1 MKKLSFLTIMLSVF
15 VCFVSLSVQAGE
27 GALALTSEPRDADV
41 YLNGVLKGNSTPLIL
56 RLEEGQYHIEVKKT
70 GKQSVSLE
78 IFIADGAVLSKK
90 VTLLDITPPALPKKI
105 EELLSPTP
113 DVFETKEEFKER
125 RQASLNEF
133 NQAVEAQDKRYQAG
147 VAYLEKDAY
156 DIEKASFPVRLEWQ
170 ASWVQAFK
178 LPQKGYITAA
188 RDDAKQLW
196 AEGEQKSLYISVVL
210 KDNQLRI
217 NQAILVGL
225 GKTWAINL
233 NRELPTTLLNSWQGD
248 EDDITVAAF
257 SPDVQI
263 FAAAKGNNIKLWE
276 VDTGKALY
284 TLEGHKYAVSSVT
297 FSPNS
302 QLLASGSMDNTIKLW
317 DVSTGKLLSTLK
329 AGLFFGDGHEKDVN
343 AVAFSPDGSLLVSGG
358 ADNIIKVWKVSNGK
372 VLHTLKGHEGEITAL
387 AVTRREDGILLI
399 ASGSK
404 DKTIKLWFDSVPV
417 YTFKGHQ
424 DTILSLT
431 FSPDGKLLA
440 SGSSD
445 NTIKLWSTVPTCQA
459 PITLEGHEYEVIAM
473 AFNHDGSLLATVSG
487 SEIKLWEVSSGD
499 LLYTLQESFS
509 EVQEIFLERAVA
521 FTLDGRLVSGDELNT
536 VKVWGRGN

>member
-1 MKKLSFLTIMLSVF
+1 MKKLSFLISLLIV
-15 VCFVSLSVQAGE
+15 FVSLSVQAGE

-56 RLEEGQYHIEVKKT
+56 RLEEGQYQIEVKKA
-70 GKQSVSLE
+70 GKQSVSLD
-78 IFIADGAVLSKK
+78 ILIADGAVLSKK
-90 VTLLDITPPALPKKI
+90 VTLLDIAPPALPKTI
-105 EELLSPTP
+105 EEILSPKQ
-113 DVFETKEEFKER
+113 DVFETKEEFYTR

-156 DIEKASFPVRLEWQ
+156 DIETAIFPVRLEWQ
-170 ASWVQAFK
+170 ASWAQAFK
-178 LPQKGYITAA
+178 LPQKGYITAE
-188 RDDAKQLW
+188 RNDAKQLW
-196 AEGEQKSLYISVVL
+196 TEGEQKSLYISVVL
-210 KDNQLRI
+210 KNGKLRI
-217 NQAILVGL
+217 NQAILAGL

-233 NRELPTTLLNSWQGD
+233 NRELPTTLLSSWQGD
-248 EDDITVAAF
+248 EDGITVAAF

-263 FAAAKGNNIKLWE
+263 FAAAKGNNIRLWE
-276 VDTGKALY
+276 VDTGKALH
-284 TLEGHKYAVSSVT
+284 TLEGHKYAVSSVA
-297 FSPNS
+297 FSPTS
-302 QLLASGSMDNTIKLW
+302 KILASGSMDNTIKLW

-329 AGLFFGDGHEKDVN
+329 SGLFSNDGHDKDVN
-343 AVAFSPDGSLLVSGG
+343 AVAFSPDGKLLVSGG
-358 ADNIIKVWKVSNGK
+358 ADNTIKIWKVSNGK
-372 VLHTLKGHEGEITAL
+372 MLHTLKGHEGEVTAL

-417 YTFKGHQ
+417 YTFQGHQ

-440 SGSSD
+440 SGGSD
-445 NTIKLWSTVPTCQA
+445 NTIKLWPTVPTCKV
-459 PITLEGHEYEVIAM
+459 PKTLQGHDYEVIAIT
-473 AFNHDGSLLATVSG
+473 FNHTGNLLATVSG

-499 LLYTLQESFS
+499 LLYTLQKGLS
-509 EVQEIFLERAVA
+509 EEQEIFLERAVA
-521 FTLDGRLVSGDELNT
+521 FSSDGRLVSGDELNT

>member
-1 MKKLSFLTIMLSVF
+1 MKKLSFLTSLLIV
-15 VCFVSLSVQAGE
+15 FVSLSVQAGE

-41 YLNGVLKGNSTPLIL
+41 YLNGVLKGSSTPLIL
-56 RLEEGQYHIEVKKT
+56 KLEEGQYQIEVKKT
-70 GKQSVSLE
+70 GKQSVSFK
-78 IFIADGAVLSKK
+78 IFIADGAVVSKK
-90 VTLLDITPPALPKKI
+90 VTLLDIAPPALPKKI
-105 EELLSPTP
+105 EELLSPKQ
-113 DVFETKEEFKER
+113 DVFETKEEFKAH
-125 RQASLNEF
+125 RQASLNQF
-133 NQAVEAQDKRYQAG
+133 NQAVAVQDTRYQAG
-147 VAYLEKDAY
+147 VAYLHKNAY
-156 DIEKASFPVRLEWQ
+156 DIEKEIFPVRLEWQ

-178 LPQKGYITAA
+178 LPKKGYITAA
-188 RDDAKQLW
+188 RDEAKQLW
-196 AEGEQKSLYISVVL
+196 AEGAQKTLYISVVL
-210 KDNQLRI
+210 KDNQLSI
-217 NQAILVGL
+217 NQAILGGL

-233 NRELPTTLLNSWQGD
+233 NRELPTTLQSSWQGD
-248 EDDITVAAF
+248 EDDINVAAF
-257 SPDVQI
+257 SPDVHI

-284 TLEGHKYAVSSVT
+284 TLEGHKYAVSSVS

-317 DVSTGKLLSTLK
+317 NISTGKLLSTLK

-358 ADNIIKVWKVSNGK
+358 ADNTIKVWKVSNGK
-372 VLHTLKGHEGEITAL
+372 VLHTLKGHEDEITAL

-399 ASGSK
+399 ASGSR

-424 DTILSLT
+424 DIILSLN

-440 SGSSD
+440 SGSGD
-445 NTIKLWSTVPTCQA
+445 DTIKLWSTVPTCQA

-487 SEIKLWEVSSGD
+487 SEIKLWEIGSGE
-499 LLYTLQESFS
+499 LLYTLQESVS
-509 EVQEIFLERAVA
+509 EVQEIFLEISVA
-521 FTLDGRLVSGDELNT
+521 FTSDGHLVSGDELNN
-536 VKVWGRGN
+536 VKVWGMGN

>member
-1 MKKLSFLTIMLSVF
+1 MKKINFLIILLSIFT
-15 VCFVSLSVQAGE
+15 SLSIQASE

-41 YLNGVLKGNSTPLIL
+41 YVNGVLKGNSTPLIL
-56 RLEEGQYHIEVKKT
+56 RLEEGKYNIEVKKT
-70 GKQSVSLE
+70 GKQSISLE

-90 VTLLDITPPALPKKI
+90 VTLLDIAPPALPKNI
-105 EELLSPTP
+105 EKELLYPKQ
-113 DVFETKEEFKER
+113 DVFETTEEFQAH

-133 NQAVEAQDKRYQAG
+133 NQAVEAQDRRYQAG
-147 VAYLEKDAY
+147 VAYLDKDAY
-156 DIEKASFPVRLEWQ
+156 NIEKEIFPVRLEWQ
-170 ASWVQAFK
+170 ASWIQAFK

-196 AEGEQKSLYISVVL
+196 VDGEEKPLYVSVIL

-217 NQAILVGL
+217 NQAILAGL
-225 GKTWAINL
+225 GKMWAINL
-233 NRELPTTLLNSWQGD
+233 NRELPTTLLSSWQGD
-248 EDDITVAAF
+248 EDDITVATF
-257 SPDVQI
+257 SPDVHI

-276 VDTGKALY
+276 VDTGKAIHI
-284 TLEGHKYAVSSVT
+284 LEGHKYVVTSVT

-302 QLLASGSMDNTIKLW
+302 QMLASGSMDNTIKLW

-329 AGLFFGDGHEKDVN
+329 SGLFSNDGHDEDVN
-343 AVAFSPDGSLLVSGG
+343 AVAFSPDGKLLVSGG
-358 ADNIIKVWKVSNGK
+358 ADNTIKIWKVSNGEM
-372 VLHTLKGHEGEITAL
+372 LHTLKGHEGEVTAL

-404 DKTIKLWFDSVPV
+404 DKTIKLWFDSVAV

-440 SGSSD
+440 SGGSD
-445 NTIKLWSTVPTCQA
+445 NTIKLWPTVPTCKTHT
-459 PITLEGHEYEVIAM
+459 TLQGHEYEVIAI
-473 AFNHDGSLLATVSG
+473 AFNHTGNLLATVSG

-499 LLYTLQESFS
+499 LLYTLQEGLS
-509 EVQEIFLERAVA
+509 EEQEIFLERAVA
-521 FTLDGRLVSGDELNT
+521 FSPDGRLVSGDELNT
-536 VKVWGRGN
+536 VKVWGIEN